1 MLFLSKSYSFFLLK
15 NFNSDFKFDGFF
27 PNIFIIKSPLLEKFD
42 FFIILNYY
50 YVFIMPLISMALMV
64 SLTSFSERSLL
75 IKNIFQKLKILIL
88 IFFLSAN
95 LAISKRYFATSY
107 YQIQIYVIQKT
118 ILQEAHI
125 LNSNTL
131 KSSYYLN

>member
-1 MLFLSKSYSFFLLK
+1 LLFLSKSYSFFLLK
-15 NFNSDFKFDGFF
+15 NFNSDFRFDGFF

-88 IFFLSAN
+88 IFFLSEN

-107 YQIQIYVIQKT
+107 YQIQI
-118 ILQEAHI
+118 
-125 LNSNTL
+125 
-131 KSSYYLN
+131 